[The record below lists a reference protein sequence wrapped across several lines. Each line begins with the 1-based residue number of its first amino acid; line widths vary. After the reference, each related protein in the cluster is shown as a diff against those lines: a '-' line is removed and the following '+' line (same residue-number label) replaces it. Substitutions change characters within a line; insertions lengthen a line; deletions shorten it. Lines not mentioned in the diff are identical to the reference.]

1 MYRKRMK
8 LALIVAVTLL
18 AGGCGGG
25 GGKASAP
32 ASTGAESQ
40 AATGKQSESKE
51 TIVIKTGHVVSEE
64 SSFHFG
70 MEKFQELIAEKTQGR
85 YKIELYPNSQLG
97 GERDLVEGVQ
107 MGTVGMTVVASSVMA
122 NFVPSLAAV
131 DLPYLIKDQEHAD
144 QVFLGEVG
152 KQFMT
157 DIDAAGMKC
166 LTFWEVGFRN
176 FQCNRNQVNSLADI
190 KGMKVRTMENKIH
203 QDIWRNWGADPVP
216 MAFAES
222 YTAMQQGALDAYE
235 APTLN
240 CYTLNIQDVCK
251 YFSTIEYVYTAAPVV
266 ISEEIWNA
274 MSAEDQQIFLEA
286 AMEAGTYER
295 EENRRQEK
303 DAEQKLAEAGM
314 EIAHPDKEEF
324 AAACEPIYEKYDAE
338 YGDIIRKIKETGTKA
353 GKE

>member
-1 MYRKRMK
+1 MYRKGMK
-8 LALIVAVTLL
+8 LALAIAVSIGLC
-18 AGGCGGG
+18 GCGGG
-25 GGKASAP
+25 QSQTTV
-32 ASTGAESQ
+32 SSEQQ
-40 AATGKQSESKE
+40 AAASGKTSGAAEKTE
-51 TIVIKTGHVVSEE
+51 ATVIKVGHVVSEE

-70 MEKFQELIAEKTQGR
+70 MEKFQELISEKTEGR
-85 YKIELYPNSQLG
+85 YQIEIYPNSQLG

-131 DLPYLIKDQEHAD
+131 DLPYLIQDQEHAD
-144 QVFLGEVG
+144 RVFLGDVG
-152 KQFMT
+152 NQFIS
-157 DIDAAGMKC
+157 DIDSAGMKC

-176 FQCNRNQVNSLADI
+176 FQCNRNQVNSLADM

-266 ISEEIWNA
+266 ISEDIWNG
-274 MSAEDQQIFLEA
+274 MSAEDQQSFMDA
-286 AMEAGTYER
+286 ALEAGTYER

-303 DAEQKLAEAGM
+303 EAEQKLADAGM
-314 EIAHPDKEEF
+314 EIAHPDKTEF
-324 AAACEPIYEKYDAE
+324 AAACEPIYQKYDSE
-338 YGDIIRKIKETGTKA
+338 YGDIIRKIKETA
-353 GKE
+353 ADASKE

>member
-1 MYRKRMK
+1 MYKKGMK
-8 LALIVAVTLL
+8 LALTVAVALL
-18 AGGCGGG
+18 ASGCGGG
-25 GGKASAP
+25 QASQP
-32 ASTGAESQ
+32 ASISSESQ
-40 AATGKQSESKE
+40 SETTAKEADSKDAV
-51 TIVIKTGHVVSEE
+51 VIKVGHVVSEE

-85 YKIELYPNSQLG
+85 YQIEIYPNSQLG

-122 NFVPSLAAV
+122 NFVPTLAAV
-131 DLPYLIKDQEHAD
+131 DLPYLIRDQEHAD
-144 QVFLGEVG
+144 QVFLGDVG
-152 KQFMT
+152 NQFMA

-303 DAEQKLAEAGM
+303 DAEQKLADAGM

-338 YGDIIRKIKETGTKA
+338 YGDIIRKIKETGVKS